1 TMLFETMATMPSY
14 HDWYRSTDQTKA
26 YGQLKTTLKV
36 LQWARGPR
44 QARWIL
50 KTPQHLEQFGPLMQ
64 IFPDATVVVT
74 HRDPVSVTA
83 STATMLSYLARLNTA
98 RPDPVRIGQYWS
110 ARIETM
116 LDACMRDRH
125 LLPASQSID
134 VRFDEFMAD
143 DVAMVER
150 IYAVADQPFT
160 PSVRDA
166 MAAFMASH
174 PRGRHGRVVYDL
186 ADFDLAYEERR
197 AALAGYVERF
207 GVAEEEPGAG

>member
-1 TMLFETMATMPSY
+1 
-14 HDWYRSTDQTKA
+14 
-26 YGQLKTTLKV
+26 
-36 LQWARGPR
+36 
-44 QARWIL
+44 
-50 KTPQHLEQFGPLMQ
+50 
-64 IFPDATVVVT
+64 
-74 HRDPVSVTA
+74 VSVTA

-186 ADFDLAYEERR
+186 ADFDLSHEERR
-197 AALAGYVERF
+197 AALAGYVKRF